1 MRQTIKKVKPILS
14 ILICTLPSRVTQ
26 YLPTIITDLNKQC
39 QRQECELIYLG
50 DNKRMTVGEK
60 RNWLLDMASGD
71 YVSFVDDDD
80 KVSPQYAEIA
90 LQAIQQ
96 YPETACF
103 GIGGFKTQEQSP
115 ECLFNFDPS
124 HGKSFKGLNADGKRS
139 MNWLPN
145 HICIWK
151 YAYATRVKFPN
162 KSLGEDH
169 YWAEEQ
175 FRLGYTFMQLKEQMY
190 TYNAGSHT
198 ETRMR

>member
-1 MRQTIKKVKPILS
+1 MKPVLS
-14 ILICTLPSRVTQ
+14 VLICTVPSRVND
-26 YLPTIITDLNKQC
+26 YLPSIITSLNKQC
-39 QRQECELIYLG
+39 QRQECELIYVG

-71 YVSFVDDDD
+71 YVVFIDDDD
-80 KVSPQYAEIA
+80 RVSDSYVETI
-90 LQAIQQ
+90 LTAIQQ

-103 GIGGFKTQEQSP
+103 GVGGHKTQEGAM

-124 HGKSFKGLNADGKRS
+124 HGKSFKGLNASGKRA

-145 HICIWK
+145 HICVWK

-169 YWAEEQ
+169 YWADEQ
-175 FRLGYTFMQLKEQMY
+175 YRLGYTYMQLKDDLY
-190 TYNAGSHT
+190 TYNAGSWT